1 MQAQETSA
9 VLPVIGPESSL
20 AQENANLQ
28 RKIDCLNRE
37 IQDYQIELAL
47 SNEHGDILQEHLYR
61 LSQSLT
67 AEIQERQAS
76 EEKLQRVLSAIRQE
90 KGDLEVLVQI
100 LIEQGDTAA
109 EEGEKARIDGLTRIA
124 NRRRFDEYLA
134 REWER
139 CAALSEPIALLL
151 CDVDHFKAYN
161 DCYGHQ
167 AGDECLRVVA
177 HSIER
182 CCGSRSLV
190 ARYGGEEFAVIFP
203 GAGREHAMKRAESIL
218 AAVLAENLPHET
230 SAVSNCVTVS
240 VGVVSRVPVSPDHR
254 DLRAFVDDADRNL
267 YLAKR
272 RGRNRAE
279 Y

>member
-1 MQAQETSA
+1 MLDSASELQARIE
-9 VLPVIGPESSL
+9 
-20 AQENANLQ
+20 
-28 RKIDCLNRE
+28 RLNRE

-67 AEIQERQAS
+67 AEIRERQAA
-76 EEKLQRVLSAIRQE
+76 EEKLQRVLTAIRQE

-109 EEGEKARIDGLTRIA
+109 AESEKARIDGLTRIA

-139 CAALSEPIALLL
+139 HAALSAPVALML
-151 CDVDHFKAYN
+151 CDVDYFKLYN
-161 DCYGHQ
+161 DFYGHQ
-167 AGDECLRVVA
+167 AGDECLRTVA
-177 HSIER
+177 QTIER
-182 CCGSRSLV
+182 CCGSGSLV
-190 ARYGGEEFAVIFP
+190 ARYGGEEFAAVFP
-203 GAGREHAMKRAESIL
+203 GATREQALRRAESIL
-218 AAVLAENLPHET
+218 AAVSDVNLPHEK
-230 SAVSNCVTVS
+230 SALGDRVTVS
-240 VGVVSRVPVSPDHR
+240 VGVVCRVPVSPHDR

-279 Y
+279 C

>member
-1 MQAQETSA
+1 MSMTTQETSA
-9 VLPVIGPESSL
+9 VPPAGADSGPDLPRQLEL
-20 AQENANLQ
+20 
-28 RKIDCLNRE
+28 LNRK

-67 AEIQERQAS
+67 AEISERQAT

-109 EEGEKARIDGLTRIA
+109 EESEKARIDGLTRIA

-139 CAALSEPIALLL
+139 CAAQSEPIALLL

-161 DCYGHQ
+161 DFYGHQ
-167 AGDECLRVVA
+167 AGDQCLKAVA
-177 HSIER
+177 QSIER
-182 CCGSRSLV
+182 CCGSGSLV
-190 ARYGGEEFAVIFP
+190 ARYGGEEFAAIFP
-203 GAGREHAMKRAESIL
+203 GAKWDRAIEKAQTIL
-218 AAVLAENLPHET
+218 GALTAANLPHEM
-230 SAVSNCVTVS
+230 SPVGDHVTVS
-240 VGVVSRVPVSPDHR
+240 IGMVCRVPVSARDR
-254 DLRAFVDDADRNL
+254 DLLAFIDDADRNL

>member
-1 MQAQETSA
+1 MTAE
-9 VLPVIGPESSL
+9 ESSATPL
-20 AQENANLQ
+20 AGVDGPPDPQ
-28 RKIDCLNRE
+28 RQLELLNRE
-37 IQDYQIELAL
+37 IQDYRIELAL
-47 SNEHGDILQEHLYR
+47 SNEHGDILQDHLYR

-67 AEIQERQAS
+67 AEIRERQAA

-109 EEGEKARIDGLTRIA
+109 EESKKARIDGLTRIA

-139 CAALSEPIALLL
+139 CALHSEPIAILL
-151 CDVDHFKAYN
+151 CDVDHFKEYN
-161 DCYGHQ
+161 DFYGHQ
-167 AGDECLRVVA
+167 AGDQCLKAVA
-177 HSIER
+177 RSIEG
-182 CCGSRSLV
+182 CCASGSLV
-190 ARYGGEEFAVIFP
+190 ARYGGEEFAAILP
-203 GAGREHAMKRAESIL
+203 GARHDYAVKKAESIL
-218 AAVLAENLPHET
+218 AAVSDANLPHEK
-230 SAVSNCVTVS
+230 SAVSPHVTVS
-240 VGVVSRVPVSPDHR
+240 IGMVCRVPVSARDR
-254 DLRAFVDDADRNL
+254 DLLAFVDDADRSL

>member
-1 MQAQETSA
+1 MTAQESSA
-9 VLPVIGPESSL
+9 TPLAGADALPD
-20 AQENANLQ
+20 LQ
-28 RKIDCLNRE
+28 RQLELLNRK

-67 AEIQERQAS
+67 AEIRERQAT
-76 EEKLQRVLSAIRQE
+76 EQKLQRVLSAIRQE

-109 EEGEKARIDGLTRIA
+109 EESEKARIDGLTRIA

-139 CAALSEPIALLL
+139 CALQSEPIAILL

-161 DCYGHQ
+161 DFYGHQ
-167 AGDECLRVVA
+167 AGDQCLKAVA
-177 HSIER
+177 QSIER
-182 CCGSRSLV
+182 CCGTGSLV
-190 ARYGGEEFAVIFP
+190 ARYGGEEFAAIFP
-203 GAGREHAMKRAESIL
+203 GASRELALKRAESIL
-218 AAVLAENLPHET
+218 AAVSGANLPHRK
-230 SAVSNCVTVS
+230 SGVSDHVTVS
-240 VGVVSRVPVSPDHR
+240 IGIVCRVPVSARDR
-254 DLRAFVDDADRNL
+254 DLLAFIDDADRNL

>member
-1 MQAQETSA
+1 MIAFEMTENSSA
-9 VLPVIGPESSL
+9 ASPARENSLPELRRQIEL
-20 AQENANLQ
+20 
-28 RKIDCLNRE
+28 LNRKF
-37 IQDYQIELAL
+37 QDAQIELAL

-67 AEIQERQAS
+67 AEIRERQAA
-76 EEKLQRVLSAIRQE
+76 EEKLQRVLTAIRQE

-109 EEGEKARIDGLTRIA
+109 EESQNARIDGLTRIA

-139 CAALSEPIALLL
+139 CYSQAEPIALLI
-151 CDVDHFKAYN
+151 CDVDHFKEYN
-161 DCYGHQ
+161 DRYGHQ
-167 AGDECLRVVA
+167 AGDECLKEVA
-177 HSIER
+177 QSIDR
-182 CCGSRSLV
+182 CCGSGALV
-190 ARYGGEEFAVIFP
+190 ARYGGEEFAIVLP
-203 GAGREHAMKRAESIL
+203 GTRRDDAVKKAESIL
-218 AAVLAENLPHET
+218 AAVAGAKLPHGR
-230 SAVSNCVTVS
+230 SSVSPHVTVS
-240 VGVVSRVPVSPDHR
+240 AGMVCRVPVSAR
-254 DLRAFVDDADRNL
+254 DRDRLAFIDDADRNL

>member
-1 MQAQETSA
+1 MTAQE
-9 VLPVIGPESSL
+9 SSTTPPSGTDT
-20 AQENANLQ
+20 ANELQ
-28 RKIDCLNRE
+28 RQIERLNRE
-37 IQDYQIELAL
+37 VQDYQIELAL

-67 AEIQERQAS
+67 AEIRERQAS
-76 EEKLQRVLSAIRQE
+76 EEKLQRVLTAIRQE

-109 EEGEKARIDGLTRIA
+109 QEGEQARIDGLTRIA

-139 CAALSEPIALLL
+139 CASLSEPIALML

-167 AGDECLRVVA
+167 AGDECLR
-177 HSIER
+177 SIAQAIEG
-182 CCGSRSLV
+182 CCGSGSLV

-203 GAGREHAMKRAESIL
+203 GARRDHAIRRAESIL
-218 AAVLAENLPHET
+218 AAVSAANLPHET
-230 SAVSNCVTVS
+230 SAVCDHVTVS
-240 VGVVSRVPVSPDHR
+240 VGMVCRVPVSARNR
-254 DLRAFVDDADRNL
+254 DLLAFVDDADRNL

>member
-1 MQAQETSA
+1 MQSQETA
-9 VLPVIGPESSL
+9 AARTAAHSSFDSPD
-20 AQENANLQ
+20 QVDLQ
-28 RKIDCLNRE
+28 RKIERLSRE

-67 AEIQERQAS
+67 AEIRERQAS
-76 EEKLQRVLSAIRQE
+76 EEKLQRVLNAIRQE

-109 EEGEKARIDGLTRIA
+109 EEGEKARIDGLTRIP

-139 CAALSEPIALLL
+139 CASLSEPIALLL

-161 DCYGHQ
+161 DFYGHQ
-167 AGDECLRVVA
+167 VGDECLRVVA

-182 CCGSRSLV
+182 CCADGSLV
-190 ARYGGEEFAVIFP
+190 ARYGGEEFAVILP
-203 GAGREHAMKRAESIL
+203 GAGRERAMNKAESIL
-218 AAVLAENLPHET
+218 GAVAAANVRHEKSSV
-230 SAVSNCVTVS
+230 SACVTVS
-240 VGVVSRVPVSPDHR
+240 IGVVCRVPVSARER

>member
-1 MQAQETSA
+1 MTAQESSA
-9 VLPVIGPESSL
+9 TPAPAPDGPPD
-20 AQENANLQ
+20 LQ
-28 RKIDCLNRE
+28 RELELLHRR

-47 SNEHGDILQEHLYR
+47 STEHGDILQEHLYR

-67 AEIQERQAS
+67 AEIRERQAA
-76 EEKLQRVLSAIRQE
+76 EQKLQRVLSAIRQE

-109 EEGEKARIDGLTRIA
+109 EESEKARIDGLTRIA

-139 CAALSEPIALLL
+139 CASRSEPIAILL

-161 DCYGHQ
+161 DFYGHQ
-167 AGDECLRVVA
+167 AGDHCLKAVA
-177 HSIER
+177 QAIEQ

-190 ARYGGEEFAVIFP
+190 ARYGGEEFAAIFP
-203 GAGREHAMKRAESIL
+203 GAKWDRAIEKAQTIL
-218 AAVLAENLPHET
+218 RALTAANLPHEK
-230 SAVSNCVTVS
+230 SPVGDHVTVS
-240 VGVVSRVPVSPDHR
+240 IGMVCRVPVSARDR
-254 DLRAFVDDADRNL
+254 DLLAFIDDADRNL

>member
-1 MQAQETSA
+1 MSMTAQESSA
-9 VLPVIGPESSL
+9 TPFAGAEGSHDP
-20 AQENANLQ
+20 Q
-28 RKIDCLNRE
+28 RQLELLNRK

-47 SNEHGDILQEHLYR
+47 STEHGDILQEHLYR

-67 AEIQERQAS
+67 AEIRERQAA
-76 EEKLQRVLSAIRQE
+76 EQKLQRDLSAIRQE

-100 LIEQGDTAA
+100 LIELGDTAA
-109 EEGEKARIDGLTRIA
+109 EESEKARIDGLTRIA

-139 CAALSEPIALLL
+139 CASHSEPIAILL

-161 DCYGHQ
+161 DFYGHQ
-167 AGDECLRVVA
+167 AGDQCLKAVA
-177 HSIER
+177 QSIEGS
-182 CCGSRSLV
+182 CGSGSLV
-190 ARYGGEEFAVIFP
+190 ARYGGEEFAAIFP
-203 GAGREHAMKRAESIL
+203 GARRDHAVKRAESIL
-218 AAVLAENLPHET
+218 AAVSGAKLPHGK
-230 SAVSNCVTVS
+230 SSVSDHVTVS
-240 VGVVSRVPVSPDHR
+240 VGMVCRVPVSARDR
-254 DLRAFVDDADRNL
+254 DLLAFIDDADRNL

>member
-1 MQAQETSA
+1 MTARETSSA
-9 VLPVIGPESSL
+9 HPAATDTVIRL
-20 AQENANLQ
+20 RQEIE
-28 RKIDCLNRE
+28 RLNRE
-37 IQDYQIELAL
+37 SQDYQIELAL
-47 SNEHGDILQEHLYR
+47 SNEHGDILQDHLYR

-67 AEIQERQAS
+67 AEIRERQTS

-109 EEGEKARIDGLTRIA
+109 EESEKARIDGLTRIA

-139 CAALSEPIALLL
+139 CASQSEPIALLL

-161 DCYGHQ
+161 DFYGHQ
-167 AGDECLRVVA
+167 AGDECLKAVA
-177 HSIER
+177 QSIER
-182 CCGSRSLV
+182 CCGSGSLV
-190 ARYGGEEFAVIFP
+190 ARYGGEEFAAIFP
-203 GAGREHAMKRAESIL
+203 GARWDRAIERAQTVL
-218 AAVLAENLPHET
+218 GAVAAANLPHGK
-230 SAVSNCVTVS
+230 SAVSNHVTVS
-240 VGVVSRVPVSPDHR
+240 IGMVCRVPVSARDR
-254 DLRAFVDDADRNL
+254 DLFAFVDDADRNL

>member
-1 MQAQETSA
+1 MTALEMTPKTSA
-9 VLPVIGPESSL
+9 ASPARDESLPE
-20 AQENANLQ
+20 LQ
-28 RKIDCLNRE
+28 RQLDLLNRKF
-37 IQDYQIELAL
+37 QDSQIELAL

-67 AEIQERQAS
+67 AEIRERQAA
-76 EEKLQRVLSAIRQE
+76 EEKLQRVLTAIRQE

-109 EEGEKARIDGLTRIA
+109 EESEKARIDGLTRIA

-139 CAALSEPIALLL
+139 CSLQSEPIALLI
-151 CDVDHFKAYN
+151 CDVDHFKEYN

-167 AGDECLRVVA
+167 AGDECLKAVA
-177 HSIER
+177 QSIEQ
-182 CCGSRSLV
+182 CCGHGSLV
-190 ARYGGEEFAVIFP
+190 ARYGGEEFAVIIP
-203 GAGREHAMKRAESIL
+203 GARRDHAVKRAESIL
-218 AAVLAENLPHET
+218 AAVAAANLPNAK
-230 SAVSNCVTVS
+230 SAVSPHVTVS
-240 VGVVSRVPVSPDHR
+240 IGMVCRVPVSPR
-254 DLRAFVDDADRNL
+254 DRDRLAFIDDADRNL